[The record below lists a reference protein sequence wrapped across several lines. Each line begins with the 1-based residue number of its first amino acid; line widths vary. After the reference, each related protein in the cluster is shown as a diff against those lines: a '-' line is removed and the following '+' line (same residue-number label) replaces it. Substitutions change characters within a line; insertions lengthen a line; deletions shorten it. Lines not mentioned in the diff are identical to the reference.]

1 MESNLKK
8 VLGDLNKSKG
18 VSCTAGDVGVGGS
31 GSGRSGS
38 IGSAED
44 SSNPIAKVCECL
56 WNFFC
61 VLILLLVRV

>member
-18 VSCTAGDVGVGGS
+18 ASLAGDGVAVGS

-61 VLILLLVRV
+61 ELILLLVRV